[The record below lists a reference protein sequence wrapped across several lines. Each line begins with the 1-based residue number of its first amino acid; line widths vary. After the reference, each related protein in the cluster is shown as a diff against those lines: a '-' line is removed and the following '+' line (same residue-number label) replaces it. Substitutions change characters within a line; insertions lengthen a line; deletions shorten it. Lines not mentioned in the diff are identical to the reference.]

1 VSTPCDKCERAM
13 EAGQPVVVILDAEWT
28 EEGDSEVPYRDESV
42 RFLCHRACW
51 DGVEVA
57 ECLTQ
62 PACPVCQRRP
72 CRLCGGEE
80 RFICGICE
88 AVASVVDQ

>member
-1 VSTPCDKCERAM
+1 M

-57 ECLTQ
+57 ECLIES
-62 PACPVCQRRP
+62 ACPVCQRRP